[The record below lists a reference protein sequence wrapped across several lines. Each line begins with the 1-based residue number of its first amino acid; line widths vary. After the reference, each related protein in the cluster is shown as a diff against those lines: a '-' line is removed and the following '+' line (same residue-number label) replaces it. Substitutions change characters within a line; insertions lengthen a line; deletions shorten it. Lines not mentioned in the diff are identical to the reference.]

1 MPNSSTFNLNI
12 VSKLKDIQ
20 VEEIICSSL
29 FINWHSSF
37 VTSGCRINQIK
48 IHGVVHTASK
58 KIHSIF
64 LEANF
69 TTPESHLLTRSILL
83 KGKSVVI
90 IPLVYSKD
98 QFKPKFLM
106 VKQRRII
113 NGRFSLE
120 FPSGKLEEGYSSNHS
135 AQLEISEECGIQ
147 IALENLKV
155 LAQSI
160 IVCESSFDESVDW
173 FYCKLDSTDISKLNL
188 NLVTG
193 NNFDGEYTYPVL
205 TTFDILKG
213 INSFQIKTGLELLL
227 ENKILNSEII

>member
-12 VSKLKDIQ
+12 TSTLSNAQVIQ
-20 VEEIICSSL
+20 VIESTL
-29 FINWHSSF
+29 FINWHNLF
-37 VTSGCRINQIK
+37 LTSGCRINQVK
-48 IHGVVHTASK
+48 IHGVVFLTSK

-64 LEANF
+64 LEVNF
-69 TTPESHLLTRSILL
+69 FTPESHLLTRSILL
-83 KGKSVVI
+83 KGKSVVV
-90 IPLVYSKD
+90 IPLIY
-98 QFKPKFLM
+98 FKNHSNPRVLM
-106 VKQRRII
+106 VRQRRIYS
-113 NGRFSLE
+113 GKFTLE
-120 FPSGKLEEGYSSNHS
+120 FPSGKLEEGSTSIHS

-147 IALENLKV
+147 IALEKFKV

-173 FYCKLDSTDISKLNL
+173 FYCKLDSADISNL
-188 NLVTG
+188 NFNLVQG

-227 ENKILNSEII
+227 ENKILNSEIN

>member
-12 VSKLKDIQ
+12 FSISKDIQ
-20 VEEIICSSL
+20 VKEIIKSSL
-29 FINWHSSF
+29 FINWHDLF
-37 VTSGCRINQIK
+37 LKSGCRINQIK
-48 IHGVVHTASK
+48 IHGAVYTTST

-64 LEANF
+64 LEVNF

-83 KGKSVVI
+83 KGKAVVI

-98 QFKPKFLM
+98 QLIPRFLM
-106 VKQRRII
+106 VKQRRIC

-120 FPSGKLEEGYSSNHS
+120 FPSGKLEEGCTSIHS

-147 IALENLKV
+147 IPLDNLKV
-155 LAQSI
+155 LAKSI

-188 NLVTG
+188 NLVLG

-205 TTFDILKG
+205 TTFEILKK
-213 INSFQIKTGLELLL
+213 INSFQIKTGLELLF
-227 ENKILNSEII
+227 ENKVLN